1 MDRPSRSTHVTGAL
15 IGVGFVAVGI
25 QRLSDDAATLGV
37 VCLVAGLAFAGW
49 HVRRFLLLRT
59 QGQDR

>member
-15 IGVGFVAVGI
+15 IGVGFVAVGV
-25 QRLSDDAATLGV
+25 QRLADDAATLGV

-49 HVRRFLLLRT
+49 HVRRFLLLRG